1 MSRAWNMTSRY
12 PLLHVNSVR
21 HRRSWNAKIY
31 REKMLGMNHF
41 DISGSIE
48 ICEVDIAGVACIIIV
63 MQNLRENNYKM
74 KTKIKLIRKCK
85 NKRTNNNGGLIIHLR
100 IATFERIRNIQIQ
113 ALQSFSLLFY
123 QWRLHAFFIFDS
135 NATDVTLFTMTNIML
150 PKIAV

>member
-1 MSRAWNMTSRY
+1 
-12 PLLHVNSVR
+12 
-21 HRRSWNAKIY
+21 
-31 REKMLGMNHF
+31 MLGMNHF

-48 ICEVDIAGVACIIIV
+48 ICEVDIAGVTCIIIV